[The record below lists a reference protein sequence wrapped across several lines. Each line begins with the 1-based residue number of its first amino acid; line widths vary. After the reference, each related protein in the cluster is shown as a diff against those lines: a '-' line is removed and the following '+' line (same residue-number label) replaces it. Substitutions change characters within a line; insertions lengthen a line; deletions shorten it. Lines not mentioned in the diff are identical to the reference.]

1 MRILFLASALGRG
14 GAERQ
19 LLALSERL
27 ARRGHEVTVG
37 VFRPG
42 GAWEGASGVRVSVL
56 GDGRR
61 GNLLTVL
68 RRLPALLRVTA
79 PDVIH
84 GYLPVPNLVAL
95 VAGRL
100 IRRRPVVWGVRASD
114 MRLDRY
120 DSATRLA
127 HRLEAW
133 FAGRPDLIVA
143 NAEAGRRAAV
153 ARGMPADRIAVVPNG
168 IARDQFACDPQA
180 RAAIRAEWGIPE
192 GVPVI
197 GHVARL
203 DPMKD
208 HATFVAAL
216 AGLDALCPR
225 PWRAVL
231 VVEGMPGARAGLT
244 AEVARLGL
252 VARVTVLPGSD
263 EVAACYAGFD
273 LFCQSSAYGE
283 GFPNVVGEA
292 MASGLVVVATDVGD
306 TALVLGSTGQVV
318 APGDPVALARAL
330 AAELRRREDQ
340 PAEQLAAIAAQIAR
354 FDVENLVDRTERL
367 LLSVM
372 RR

>member
-1 MRILFLASALGRG
+1 
-14 GAERQ
+14 
-19 LLALSERL
+19 
-27 ARRGHEVTVG
+27 
-37 VFRPG
+37 
-42 GAWEGASGVRVSVL
+42 
-56 GDGRR
+56 
-61 GNLLTVL
+61 
-68 RRLPALLRVTA
+68 
-79 PDVIH
+79 
-84 GYLPVPNLVAL
+84 
-95 VAGRL
+95 
-100 IRRRPVVWGVRASD
+100 
-114 MRLDRY
+114 
-120 DSATRLA
+120 
-127 HRLEAW
+127 LEAW